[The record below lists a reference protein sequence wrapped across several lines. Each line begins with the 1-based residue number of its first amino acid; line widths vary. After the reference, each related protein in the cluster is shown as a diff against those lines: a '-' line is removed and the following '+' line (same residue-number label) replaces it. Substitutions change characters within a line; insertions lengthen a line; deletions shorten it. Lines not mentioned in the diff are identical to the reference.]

1 MKKRK
6 NLKIGA
12 LIIIALLIGYFLG
25 TNSMLK
31 AQTEDDIER
40 ATSSKHGYGIYLNF
54 EYEIIQNYPY
64 GTFVVVKDN
73 NKNQLTVAGL

>member
-1 MKKRK
+1 MKKKR

-31 AQTEDDIER
+31 AQTEDNIER
-40 ATSSKHGYGIYLNF
+40 AISSKHGYGIYLNF

>member
-1 MKKRK
+1 MKKKR
-6 NLKIGA
+6 NLKIGV
-12 LIIIALLIGYFLG
+12 LIIITLLFGYFLG
-25 TNSMLK
+25 TNSILK
-31 AQTEDDIER
+31 ATENNIER
-40 ATSSKHGYGIYLNF
+40 ATSAKHGYGMYLNF